1 MSEAHYLRELENF
14 MRKIHKN
21 KQHINFLETCLYK
34 DALPNFTLLPQQ
46 TINKLK
52 LNIHQIKQYRTN
64 ILIDALTNQNS
75 NLIYFSQHYENIS
88 LKFQRTNNDFR
99 KILAILHSRIVQS
112 EKENDDRRDYK
123 LKRLI
128 NPTNNYNDPN
138 IEVFNYSSQD
148 IPENILSILKR
159 GIFNGVGGYNKKTA
173 VLAKFEYFFTSW
185 KKHAEKKNINF
196 FKINKIRSQIFLEF
210 ENI

>member
-1 MSEAHYLRELENF
+1 M
-14 MRKIHKN
+14 
-21 KQHINFLETCLYK
+21 
-34 DALPNFTLLPQQ
+34 
-46 TINKLK
+46 
-52 LNIHQIKQYRTN
+52 
-64 ILIDALTNQNS
+64 
-75 NLIYFSQHYENIS
+75 
-88 LKFQRTNNDFR
+88 
-99 KILAILHSRIVQS
+99 HSRIVQS

-128 NPTNNYNDPN
+128 NPSNNYNDPN

-173 VLAKFEYFFTSW
+173 VLAKFNSFFSSW

-210 ENI
+210 EKFCNSTTKTEDSKILKEYLDENPQILVCPVDKSKNLDIFDFTDYTKKLDEIFEPTKFKKINHNPINVDLHSFKTIINEFK